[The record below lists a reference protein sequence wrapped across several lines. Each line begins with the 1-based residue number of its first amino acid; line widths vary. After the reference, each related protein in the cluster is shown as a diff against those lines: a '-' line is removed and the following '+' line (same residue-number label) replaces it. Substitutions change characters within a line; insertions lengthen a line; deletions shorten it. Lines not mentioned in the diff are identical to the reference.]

1 MGNVVKNVTAT
12 TTEDELQVRN
22 GLDSQRVFD
31 PAVYK
36 LMNEVL
42 KELRN
47 IKNELISIK
56 EGE

>member
-1 MGNVVKNVTAT
+1 MGNVVQNVTT
-12 TTEDELQVRN
+12 TADELQVRN
-22 GLDSQRVFD
+22 GLDNQRVFD
-31 PAVYK
+31 PSVYK

-47 IKNELISIK
+47 IKNELISIR